1 MRKRKNRRKNR
12 IYALKN
18 KEKCKEKNSGTS
30 ERSRATVIPE
40 EQSRIQEIVPRAG
53 FGDREI
59 TSKVQSI
66 VPVSKRVIV
75 RRVTGPEV
83 VVSLIIRGRGVGTVS
98 WRVRNDFGERAAGR
112 RGKRWLIGG
121 FKATVFG
128 GVVVFPV
135 APANDEDSRVR
146 VETNGGQRRG

>member
-1 MRKRKNRRKNR
+1 MQRN
-12 IYALKN
+12 
-18 KEKCKEKNSGTS
+18 NSGTS

-40 EQSRIQEIVPRAG
+40 EQRRIQEIVPRAG

-112 RGKRWLIGG
+112 RGKRRLSGG